1 MIALTHYIN
10 RTSLL
15 LPRLVAFTLIT
26 ILFTLPCE
34 TYAQQSAEEETAKN
48 IAQKNT
54 DNISLDEL
62 LLKVKQGHRKDQNI
76 NQKRLTAFKNDR
88 QAQQALFDEVVKK
101 RIEAEKLSHEYEQTF
116 EDNEQKITQLQD
128 RLFLR
133 LGSLKELFGV
143 LQLVSNDTQGQF
155 DNSLIQMHY
164 PARTKKLNDFSLKM
178 GQTAELPTIE
188 EIEALWFELQR
199 EMTESG
205 KTVQSKQIVLNKTGK
220 EVETDVTRIGTFNLV
235 ANGKYLQRIPETGR
249 IIEFSRQPNNRYM
262 TGAKQIEN
270 TDGTIIP
277 FTIDPIRGQLI
288 ALKGTEPNLTE
299 RVHQGGVI
307 GYIILSFGF
316 IVVLIAIIRYI
327 TLFFESRRIAKQ
339 LTQLESPSNNAL
351 GRVLTVYHQNT
362 HEDIDALELK
372 LGEAI
377 LREVPRVNRGLS
389 FIKLTAA
396 IAPLLGL
403 LGTVT
408 GMIIT
413 FQAITLFGA
422 GDPKLMAG
430 GISQALVTTVLG
442 LVVAIPTLFLHNIVQ
457 GQATNITETLEQE
470 AVALVALQIESE
482 QVEDNKNTKARIDD
496 INSDRV
502 DINSGSDRAKE

>member
-1 MIALTHYIN
+1 MNGLIKSSLISWCVLPAIT
-10 RTSLL
+10 LL
-15 LPRLVAFTLIT
+15 LACPVTSQ
-26 ILFTLPCE
+26 
-34 TYAQQSAEEETAKN
+34 AQQAEEAQTETIAKT
-48 IAQKNT
+48 KVE
-54 DNISLDEL
+54 DISLDEL
-62 LLKVKQGHRKDQNI
+62 LLKVQQGHRKDQGL
-76 NQKRLTAFKNDR
+76 NQQRLTEFKQDQ
-88 QAQQALFDEVVKK
+88 QAQKKLYNDVVQKK
-101 RIEAEKLSHEYEQTF
+101 AEAEKLSHQYEQTF
-116 EDNEQKITQLQD
+116 EENEQKISQLQD
-128 RLFLR
+128 RLFVR

-143 LQLVSNDTQGQF
+143 LQLVSNDAQGQF

-164 PARTKKLNDFSLKM
+164 PDRTQKLNDFSLKM
-178 GQTAELPTIE
+178 GQTSELPTIE

-205 KTVQSKQIVLNKTGK
+205 KVVQTKQTVLTKTGN
-220 EVETDVTRIGTFNLV
+220 EVELDVTRIGTFNLI
-235 ANGKYLQRIPETGR
+235 ADGKYLQRIPETGR
-249 IIEFSRQPNNRYM
+249 LIEFARQPNSRYM
-262 TGAKQIEN
+262 TGASQIESAS
-270 TDGTIIP
+270 GEIIP

-299 RVHQGGVI
+299 RVQQGGVI
-307 GYIILSFGF
+307 GYIILSFGL
-316 IVVLIAIIRYI
+316 IVVLIAIVRYL
-327 TLFFESRRIAKQ
+327 TLLMEGRRIAKQ
-339 LTQLESPSNNAL
+339 LTELDKPGKNAL
-351 GRVLTVYHQNT
+351 GRVLTVYQQNNN
-362 HEDIDALELK
+362 EDIDSLELK

-377 LREVPRVNRGLS
+377 LREVPRVNRGLP

-470 AVALVALQIESE
+470 AIALVALQIENGQAEAS
-482 QVEDNKNTKARIDD
+482 NTETPHMD
-496 INSDRV
+496 STHV
-502 DINSGSDRAKE
+502 DKHKE